1 MTGSNFVYTA
11 NAGNPLLVGSTVVST
26 PILAALS
33 PVQAL
38 EAVNSKNQGNPALTS
53 YPGVCVDRVTVDLS
67 LLSSQVPLPVG
78 ETQPAMGTYL
88 GGYAKEGS
96 VLLELSG
103 TTAQTV
109 DFLLT
114 TTNSPAATAGDTVL
128 ATWYAITVV
137 NLGTANV
144 TISPAA
150 SNPLSIAF
158 GGTSPTYTLAPGE
171 VVVFHSAAGRTVS
184 STANGL
190 TFTPAA
196 STNVAVSFGGA

>member
-26 PILAALS
+26 PVLAALS

-38 EAVNSKNQGNPALTS
+38 EAVNSKPSNPALPS
-53 YPGVCVDRVTVDLS
+53 YPGVCVDRITVDLS
-67 LLSSQVPLPVG
+67 LTSAQVPLQVG
-78 ETQPAMGTYL
+78 QTQVAMGTYL

-103 TTAQTV
+103 TTAQSV

-114 TTNSPAATAGDTVL
+114 TTGPPAATAGDTVL
-128 ATWYAITVV
+128 ATWNTITVI

-144 TISPAA
+144 VISPAA
-150 SNPLSIAF
+150 TNPLRTEI
-158 GGTSPTYTLAPGE
+158 GGTSPTFTLAPGD
-171 VVVFHSAAGRTVS
+171 VFVMNSAAGQAVD
-184 STANGL
+184 STHNSL